1 MEKDLGAITYHP
13 TWPTPP
19 DKKGK
24 GWWSISDGD
33 KGLSW
38 RPIGIGVVDQI

>member
-1 MEKDLGAITYHP
+1 MSKDVFYHP

-24 GWWSISDGD
+24 KDVFVGGEGI
-33 KGLSW
+33 GLSYL
-38 RPIGIGVVDQI
+38 PIV